1 MGAAAAVAGLVA
13 AVNGPW
19 FRVTGV
25 DWTGAAHTTD
35 RELADVLD
43 AQQGV
48 SLLTVDTRAL
58 AHDLEALPAVERAR
72 VAVDLTGTIRAAI
85 TEPAVAFVWEND
97 STRFLGAADGTL
109 FAAEAPGPLADG
121 LADAPRIADGRSA
134 GRRLAVGDRIPA
146 PLLAAALRVHEIDPL
161 VLGSIAHELAVELD
175 DEFGFRLVAT
185 SPGWELALGVYG
197 VDPSETEA
205 DAAARMERQVTAV
218 RTLFA
223 ARPETNIGWVDVRN
237 PGKVYF
243 RAKT

>member
-13 AVNGPW
+13 ALNGPW

-35 RELADVLD
+35 RELAGVLETH
-43 AQQGV
+43 QGV
-48 SLLTVDTRAL
+48 SLLAVDTGAL
-58 AHDLEALPAVERAR
+58 AHDLEALPSVETAR
-72 VAVDLTGTIRAAI
+72 VTADLTGAIHAAI
-85 TEPAVAFVWEND
+85 TEPAVAFVWETD

-109 FAAEAPGPLADG
+109 FAAMESDPPDDG
-121 LADAPRIADGRSA
+121 SSVAPRIADGRSA

-161 VLGSIAHELAVELD
+161 ALGSVANELAVELD

-197 VDPSETEA
+197 VDPTETEA